1 MKRVKVFVASSEEL
15 HVERLEFTDMIQ
27 QLNRVLRP
35 RGVEVEPVKW
45 EYLDASM
52 GPEHKQEEYNR
63 ELRECEMCLVL
74 YWRRFGE
81 YTESEL
87 DTAYGELCA
96 GRNPRKLYVYFKDSD
111 EVTPELQT
119 FKDSFATRYGH
130 FFCRFE
136 NVDTMRLNFL
146 LQFEAY
152 QNEIGAGEMLTTREG
167 RVEANG
173 VPLVE
178 LRRVPFAA
186 RNPER
191 EQLLADV
198 ERARRRVAKYPDD
211 EELVAEARE
220 LEERLQQ
227 MEGNLLD
234 TARLITRLSM
244 KASSARL
251 EEAKR
256 LFEAGDNRGAN
267 AVLRL
272 EDIDREAEGNARR
285 VREAREMEREALAA
299 LSVNVEEYRM
309 KVRTLANGMEKGWER
324 EALQVYEQMTGVTR
338 GVLTEEEWLPLAME
352 YADFASLHRR
362 HSVAEKMYR
371 ACLELF
377 REKIKDEAGL
387 AETLQKLAREHV
399 ALGRLEEANKELEE
413 AFDTIPVDEDEKIFY
428 AKEAAILVEQGR
440 VNVALADFYKAK
452 DCFDSALK
460 LYKDAGGKK
469 LHGKEMEAIKEE
481 IKASERRQRERFGGV
496 VTDEDWEFPS
506 FGEFM
511 ASGGRFGSMTDEDT
525 DTEEADEKE
534 YHAETAT
541 ATPSPRTDDTT
552 STTPAKT
559 IEEQMQEMFAKVAAL
574 EEEKKRPTTEAAR
587 DWENKAKQALKAG
600 DVNSA
605 RDGWTNAL
613 DIWRKLAEESPEAYK
628 IHVADTLRK
637 LVPHYILEKDESLLK
652 GVVEEVTNIYREYA
666 EREPEAY
673 EDKLADV
680 LGEMGQVYA
689 QIHQYGE
696 MTGIYTEIIHIY
708 QQKAEGTEQ
717 PNSLTLKLARAW
729 ANRGVVHYQQERW
742 EEAEDDFIEAITRYQ
757 QALSAKTEGLDFHE
771 VALTRYH
778 LGYTYRNEKRL
789 ADAKEEWEEAAR
801 MCDYTWEGKA
811 LKAKCLRMLGT
822 LLYATKRK
830 EEARER
836 LEEALATYEKM
847 ETKDEATAK
856 DMEEVKNAL
865 VEWF

>member
-1 MKRVKVFVASSEEL
+1 MRRVKVFVASSEEL
-15 HVERLEFTDMIQ
+15 HMERLEFTDMIQ

-111 EVTPELQT
+111 EVTPELQA

-152 QNEIGAGEMLTTREG
+152 QNEIGEGGMLTARGG
-167 RVEANG
+167 RVEADG

-178 LRRVPFAA
+178 LGRVPFAA

-211 EELVAEARE
+211 EELVAETRE

-227 MEGNLLD
+227 MEGSLLD

-299 LSVNVEEYRM
+299 LAVNVEEYRM

-324 EALQVYEQMTGVTR
+324 EALQVYEQMTSVTR
-338 GVLTEEEWLPLAME
+338 GVLTTGEWLALAME

-362 HSVAEKMYR
+362 HTVAERMYQ
-371 ACLELF
+371 ACLGLY
-377 REKIKDEAGL
+377 REEIKDEAGL

-399 ALGRLEEANKELEE
+399 ALGRLEEANKEMEE
-413 AFDTIPVDEDEKIFY
+413 AFDTIPVDEDEKVFF

-440 VNVALADFYKAK
+440 VNVALANFYKAK

-469 LHGKEMEAIKEE
+469 RYGKEMEAIKEE
-481 IKASERRQRERFGGV
+481 IKASERRQREQFGGII
-496 VTDEDWEFPS
+496 TDEDWVFPS

-511 ASGGRFGSMTDEDT
+511 ASGGRLGSMTDEDT
-525 DTEEADEKE
+525 DAEDADEEE
-534 YHAETAT
+534 YPAEPAT
-541 ATPSPRTDDTT
+541 AAPSPETNNTT
-552 STTPAKT
+552 AASPAKT
-559 IEEQMQEMFAKVAAL
+559 IEEQMQELFAKAAAL
-574 EEEKKRPTTEAAR
+574 EAEKKQPTAEAAR
-587 DWENKAKQALKAG
+587 DWEEKAKRALKAR
-600 DVNSA
+600 DVSGT
-605 RDGWTNAL
+605 RDGWRNAL
-613 DIWRKLAEESPEAYK
+613 GIWRKLAEESPEAYK
-628 IHVADTLRK
+628 IHVADTLRE
-637 LVPHYILEKDESLLK
+637 LIPHYILDEDKPLVKDAAK
-652 GVVEEVTNIYREYA
+652 EVTTIYREYA

-673 EDKLADV
+673 EERLADV
-680 LGEMGQVYA
+680 LGEMGQAYA
-689 QIHQYGE
+689 QIRNYGE

-717 PNSLTLKLARAW
+717 PGSYTLKLAKALG
-729 ANRGVVHYQQERW
+729 NRGVVHYQQERW
-742 EEAEDDFIEAITRYQ
+742 EEAEDDFIEAIALYQ
-757 QALSAKTEGLDFHE
+757 QALTAKAEGLDFHE
-771 VALTRYH
+771 VALTRFH
-778 LGYTYRNEKRL
+778 LGYTYRKEKRL
-789 ADAKEEWEEAAR
+789 ADAEEEWEEAAR
-801 MCDYTWEGKA
+801 MCDYTWKGKP
-811 LKAKCLRMLGT
+811 LKAKCLRTLGV
-822 LLYATKRK
+822 LLYATQRK
-830 EEARER
+830 EEARQR
-836 LEEALATYEKM
+836 LEEALATYEEM

-856 DMEEVKNAL
+856 EMEEVKKAL
-865 VEWF
+865 LEWF

>member
-1 MKRVKVFVASSEEL
+1 M
-15 HVERLEFTDMIQ
+15 
-27 QLNRVLRP
+27 
-35 RGVEVEPVKW
+35 
-45 EYLDASM
+45 
-52 GPEHKQEEYNR
+52 
-63 ELRECEMCLVL
+63 
-74 YWRRFGE
+74 
-81 YTESEL
+81 
-87 DTAYGELCA
+87 
-96 GRNPRKLYVYFKDSD
+96 YFKDSV
-111 EVTPELQT
+111 EETPVIQT

-152 QNEIGAGEMLTTREG
+152 QNEIGAGGMLTTRGG
-167 RVEANG
+167 RVEADG
-173 VPLVE
+173 VPMVE
-178 LRRVPFAA
+178 LGRVPFAS

-211 EELVAEARE
+211 EELVTEARE

-227 MEGNLLD
+227 MEGSLLD

-299 LSVNVEEYRM
+299 LAVNVEEYRM

-324 EALQVYEQMTGVTR
+324 EALQVYEQMTSVTR
-338 GVLTEEEWLPLAME
+338 GVLTEEEWLSLAKE
-352 YADFASLHRR
+352 YADFAGLHRR

-371 ACLELF
+371 ACLELY

-413 AFDTIPVDEDEKIFY
+413 AFDTIPVDEDEKVFY

-440 VNVALADFYKAK
+440 VNVALANFYKAK
-452 DCFDSALK
+452 DCLDSALK

-469 LHGKEMEAIKEE
+469 LYGKEMEAIKEE
-481 IKASERRQRERFGGV
+481 IKASERQQRERFGGV
-496 VTDEDWEFPS
+496 VTDEDWAFPS

-511 ASGGRFGSMTDEDT
+511 ASGGRFESMTEKDT
-525 DTEEADEKE
+525 DTEEADEEE
-534 YHAETAT
+534 YPAETTT
-541 ATPSPRTDDTT
+541 ATFSPDAANTT
-552 STTPAKT
+552 AATPAKT
-559 IEEQMQEMFAKVAAL
+559 IKEQMQEIFAQVAAL
-574 EEEKKRPTTEAAR
+574 EAEKKQPTAEAAR
-587 DWENKAKQALKAG
+587 DWEEKARRALKAR
-600 DVNSA
+600 DVNGA
-605 RDGWTNAL
+605 RNGWTNAL
-613 DIWRKLAEESPEAYK
+613 GIWRKLAEESPEAYK
-628 IHVADTLRK
+628 IHVADTLRE
-637 LVPHYILEKDESLLK
+637 LILHYILEEDEPLVKDAVK
-652 GVVEEVTNIYREYA
+652 EVTTIYREYA

-673 EDKLADV
+673 EDRLADV
-680 LGEMGQVYA
+680 LGEMGQAYA
-689 QIHQYGE
+689 QIRNYGE

-708 QQKAEGTEQ
+708 QQKAERTEQ
-717 PNSLTLKLARAW
+717 PGSHTLKLARALG
-729 ANRGVVHYQQERW
+729 NRGVVHYQQERW
-742 EEAEDDFIEAITRYQ
+742 EEAEDDFIEAIARYQ
-757 QALSAKTEGLDFHE
+757 QALSAKTEGLDFYE

-789 ADAKEEWEEAAR
+789 VDAEEEWEEAAR
-801 MCDYTWEGKA
+801 MCDYTWEGKP
-811 LKAKCLRMLGT
+811 LKAKCLRMLGA

-836 LEEALATYEKM
+836 REEELAT
-847 ETKDEATAK
+847 
-856 DMEEVKNAL
+856 
-865 VEWF
+865 